1 MTDNE
6 NKHLFCQNL
15 SRSFIGEHILMSA
28 THTYQMCHWGLGQ
41 MLYKFDAQS
50 NLKEGKKGRIAELQS
65 IRYWVPEMQNGLET
79 YGTHIIMSNLVVA
92 LGCITQQY
100 LFS

>member
-41 MLYKFDAQS
+41 MLNKFDAQS
-50 NLKEGKKGRIAELQS
+50 NLKEGKKGEDCRTS
-65 IRYWVPEMQNGLET
+65 INKIVGSRNAKWVRDLWQP
-79 YGTHIIMSNLVVA
+79 Y
-92 LGCITQQY
+92 
-100 LFS
+100 